1 MNYSKK
7 NIKYLVKKN
16 GTQKHFGEI
25 TGIKIDTLKSITSR
39 TSIPSI
45 DTLIQIHDT
54 LGISLDDLVFKDLE
68 EINNTNKEN
77 N

>member
-16 GTQKHFGEI
+16 GTKKQFEEL
-25 TGIKIDTLKSITSR
+25 TGISINTLKNIINKKST
-39 TSIPSI
+39 PSI

-54 LGISLDDLVFKDLE
+54 LEISIDDLIFKDLE
-68 EINNTNKEN
+68 EINNNNKEN

>member
-7 NIKYLVKKN
+7 NIKYLVKQN
-16 GTQKHFGEI
+16 GTKKQFKEL
-25 TGIKIDTLKSITSR
+25 TGISIDTLKNIINKK
-39 TSIPSI
+39 SIPSI

>member
-16 GTQKHFGEI
+16 GTQKHFEEI

-68 EINNTNKEN
+68 EINNNNKEN

>member
-16 GTQKHFGEI
+16 GTQKHFEEI

-45 DTLIQIHDT
+45 DTLILIHNA

-68 EINNTNKEN
+68 KINNNKKEN